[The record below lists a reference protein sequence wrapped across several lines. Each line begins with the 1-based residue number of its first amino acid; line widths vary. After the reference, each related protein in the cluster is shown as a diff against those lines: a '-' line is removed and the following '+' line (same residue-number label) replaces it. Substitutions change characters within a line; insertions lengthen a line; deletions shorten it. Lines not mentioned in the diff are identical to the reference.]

1 MATESLR
8 RRPDV
13 LPYLFSRSVSS
24 SPSTATQL
32 AAWSGHP
39 TPVPLELVGV
49 DRQDLDGIANDLL
62 CLTKMNWNSARSAA
76 GLPITLSFA
85 RKVGGI
91 MAELPPG
98 VTPHPSFRYYM

>member
-1 MATESLR
+1 
-8 RRPDV
+8 V
-13 LPYLFSRSVSS
+13 
-24 SPSTATQL
+24 
-32 AAWSGHP
+32 
-39 TPVPLELVGV
+39 PVPLELVGG
-49 DRQDLDGIANDLL
+49 DPEELDGIVDDLL